1 MLIDYKNKR
10 KHDNVKYYK
19 ESINMIKLMISC
31 RFFALNINSFF
42 YLKLEGGGSVI

>member
-1 MLIDYKNKR
+1 MLIGYKNKM

-19 ESINMIKLMISC
+19 ESFKLIKLMIKC
-31 RFFALNINSFF
+31 RLFPMNMNGFF